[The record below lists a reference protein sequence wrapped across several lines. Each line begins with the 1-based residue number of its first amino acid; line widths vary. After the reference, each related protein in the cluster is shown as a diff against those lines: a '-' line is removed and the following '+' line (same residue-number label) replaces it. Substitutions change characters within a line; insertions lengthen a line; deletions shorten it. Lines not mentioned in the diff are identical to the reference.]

1 MCTLLRVCMLCA
13 AGVKEAEQ
21 EQPSAPEPAKV
32 RFMVIQNVSTMA
44 LPLIICEQ
52 QGAPAA
58 AAHQGGHSWQG
69 C

>member
-21 EQPSAPEPAKV
+21 EQPSAPEPVKV
-32 RFMVIQNVSTMA
+32 RFTMIQNGSTTP
-44 LPLIICEQ
+44 LPLIMRKQ
-52 QGAPAA
+52 QAAPAA
-58 AAHQGGHSWQG
+58 AAHQGGHSWHS